1 MALVQDAK
9 VDLVSALNREAATAL
24 ADTGL
29 TFSQV
34 QPGEGDLAKIRLTA
48 KSDYTFRGTR
58 VVQYHRRNLADLV
71 TMFPVYPRMQPLATL
86 YAMLTSI
93 RDAGVRFTTDD
104 LEDAPVVTRQDGMFE
119 IQLTAK
125 AGSIAWYGSAKF
137 IFQNLPPIS
146 LAYKENNLTWS

>member
-29 TFSQV
+29 QFSQV
-34 QPGEGDLAKIRLTA
+34 QPGAGDLAKIRLTA
-48 KSDYTFRGTR
+48 KADYDFRSTR
-58 VVQYHRRNLADLV
+58 VVQYHRRNLADLLGK
-71 TMFPVYPRMQPLATL
+71 FRVYPRMQPQATL
-86 YAMLTSI
+86 YALLTSI

-104 LEDAPVVTRQDGMFE
+104 LEDALVVTRQDGMFE
-119 IQLTAK
+119 VQLTAK
-125 AGSIAWYGSAKF
+125 PGSIGWYGTGTF

-146 LAYKENNLTWS
+146 LAYKEFNLTWS